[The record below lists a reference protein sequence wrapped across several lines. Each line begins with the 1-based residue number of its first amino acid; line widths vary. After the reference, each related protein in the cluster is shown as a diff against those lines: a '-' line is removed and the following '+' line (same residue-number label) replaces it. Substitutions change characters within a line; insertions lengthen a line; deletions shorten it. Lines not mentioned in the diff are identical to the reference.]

1 MYTDYKQEDLF
12 AELHIQRQNYING
25 RNVWLYLLSS
35 SIGNIAVVDYEQPG
49 LEIKRKLFDENYDKA
64 EAYFEAVC
72 HKIVSGK
79 M

>member
-12 AELHIQRQNYING
+12 AELHIQRQNYINR

-49 LEIKRKLFDENYDKA
+49 LEIKRKLFIESYDKA
-64 EAYFEAVC
+64 EAYFETVC